1 MASLLPVF
9 SDSSRASPRL
19 VKLFICFCFGILS
32 SFALPRLTHSI
43 NHRHLDDFRY
53 PDGPSRSARHGSAV
67 AGQQPQEHPRHC
79 RQQVR
84 GSQTH
89 QAQHQPPRCLPRRPP
104 RLSDSARITDEEEEK
119 IHSLATAMDAR
130 KRWFSFFR
138 PLPLSVTLMRM
149 LLVCW
154 CLVLMM
160 G

>member
-19 VKLFICFCFGILS
+19 VKPFICFCFGILS

-104 RLSDSARITDEEEEK
+104 RLSDSARITDEEEKKSIPLQPPWMRENDGF
-119 IHSLATAMDAR
+119 IFFDPSLSQSLLCGCC
-130 KRWFSFFR
+130 WFVGVWS
-138 PLPLSVTLMRM
+138 
-149 LLVCW
+149 
-154 CLVLMM
+154 
-160 G
+160 